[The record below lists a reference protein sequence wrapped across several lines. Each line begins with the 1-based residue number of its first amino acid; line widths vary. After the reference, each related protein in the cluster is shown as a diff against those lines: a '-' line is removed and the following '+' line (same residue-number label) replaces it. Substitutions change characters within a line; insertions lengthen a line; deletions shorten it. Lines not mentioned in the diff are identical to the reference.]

1 MTASKIPTRFE
12 EDVVIVTGST
22 RGIGAGIAR
31 RFAREGATVIITGR
45 SVNAGEKVAGKIT
58 EAGGQARF
66 VQTDMGNPTEIE
78 ALVETTAEEY
88 GGIDVLVN
96 NAGVWTDTG
105 VTEATVDDWEFVVN
119 INLRGYWLC
128 AKHAVKHMDK
138 GCIIN
143 ISSNHAF
150 LTMPKH
156 FPYNVVKAG
165 INSMTRA
172 IALDLGPKIRANT
185 INPGWISVE
194 HTEAAL
200 EGERRDRVE
209 AIHPVG
215 RIGTPEDVAATAA
228 FLASDEASFISG
240 ASILV
245 DGGRTAVMQDDT
257 LPDYRE
263 GRGR

>member
-1 MTASKIPTRFE
+1 MAALETPNRFE
-12 EDVVIVTGST
+12 DDVVIVTGST
-22 RGIGAGIAR
+22 RGIGEEIAR
-31 RFAREGATVIITGR
+31 RFAREGATVIVTGR
-45 SVNAGEKVAGKIT
+45 SVDAGEAVAEEIT
-58 EAGGQARF
+58 EAGGRARF
-66 VQTDMGNPTEIE
+66 VRADMGDPAEIE

-88 GGIDVLVN
+88 EGIDVLVN

-105 VTEATVDDWEFVVN
+105 VTEATIDDWEFVVN
-119 INLRGYWLC
+119 IDLRGYWLC
-128 AKHAVKHMDK
+128 TKYAVEYMDT

-143 ISSNHAF
+143 VSSNHAF

-172 IALDLGPKIRANT
+172 TALDLGPEIRANT

-200 EGERRDRVE
+200 EGERRDEVE
-209 AIHPVG
+209 SIHPVG
-215 RIGTPEDVAATAA
+215 RIGRPEDVAATAA

-240 ASILV
+240 TSILV

-257 LPDYRE
+257 LPDYQRD
-263 GRGR
+263 GSR